1 MKLGW
6 WLYHIPYIPAPG
18 RKFTRHA
25 TTMATMST
33 TVVPSSLGG
42 GSAPLARED
51 FESSTSSAE
60 NSNNN
65 PAASTAA
72 ADGAAGVAHSNNN
85 MTTQL
90 NESLNSTG
98 GLSDMDLEDAKSSMV
113 FTPGRLLE
121 EELWFHGVLP
131 RYGYTGSFFQRFFGG
146 NV

>member
-1 MKLGW
+1 ML
-6 WLYHIPYIPAPG
+6 PYAPAPG

-33 TVVPSSLGG
+33 TGVASSLS
-42 GSAPLARED
+42 SAPLARED

-72 ADGAAGVAHSNNN
+72 DGAAGVAHSNNN

-90 NESLNSTG
+90 NDSLNSTG
-98 GLSDMDLEDAKSSMV
+98 GLSDIDLEDAKSSMV

-131 RYGYTGSFFQRFFGG
+131 RYGY
-146 NV
+146 